1 MVQPFDTV
9 KGVQRRMSHVV
20 EVWFGVVEA
29 VATECRVRIVKAE
42 KAIDVTSAAVSSLQ
56 VKPTK
61 VVGNRP

>member
-20 EVWFGVVEA
+20 EVWLGVVEA

-42 KAIDVTSAAVSSLQ
+42 KGYRRYVCSRFEPASQTD
-56 VKPTK
+56 
-61 VVGNRP
+61 